1 MNSLETIRYNEA
13 DNSITI
19 IDQTKLPNALVY
31 KTLVSSQD
39 VYHAI
44 KDLEVRGAPLIG
56 ITAAYGLLMSA
67 LNAGG
72 QSARDL
78 GLFCTFVRFEKS
90 VLESARPTAVNLANA
105 LNRMVDGLEN
115 LASVAQAK
123 ELLRARAYALH
134 AEDRAISEAIGRHGA
149 DLLDDGAHVMTIC
162 NAGLLATA
170 NEYGTALAPVYMAQE
185 QGRSVSVTALETRPV
200 LQGARLTTFEL
211 THKGVPTTLICDNMM
226 GWYLSNHHVDAIFV
240 GCDRVATNGDFA
252 NKIGTFTLAAMAHA
266 FAVPFYVCLPST
278 TIDFDAESM
287 DDIEIEFRNS
297 EEVRSMWY
305 KNPMVAMEA
314 EILNPAFDCT
324 PRDFVTGYI
333 TEKGILAPPFTKE
346 MFV

>member
-1 MNSLETIRYNEA
+1 MNRLETICYNEA

-72 QSARDL
+72 QSTSDL

-105 LNRMVDGLEN
+105 LNRMVDGLET
-115 LASVAQAK
+115 LASVAEAK

-149 DLLDDGAHVMTIC
+149 DLLDDGARVMTIC

-200 LQGARLTTFEL
+200 LQGR
-211 THKGVPTTLICDNMM
+211 G
-226 GWYLSNHHVDAIFV
+226 
-240 GCDRVATNGDFA
+240 
-252 NKIGTFTLAAMAHA
+252 
-266 FAVPFYVCLPST
+266 
-278 TIDFDAESM
+278 
-287 DDIEIEFRNS
+287 
-297 EEVRSMWY
+297 
-305 KNPMVAMEA
+305 
-314 EILNPAFDCT
+314 
-324 PRDFVTGYI
+324 
-333 TEKGILAPPFTKE
+333 
-346 MFV
+346 